1 MKNLLD
7 KMTQLEAKAIPEKVN
22 TAPKKKVLK
31 ESAAK
36 KAPTT
41 LKGMFEQLSETLAPG
56 QKPIPVVNKQGG
68 TQQTGAGFLNITD
81 TSPSGKALQQ
91 ALSQLGP
98 AQAQIVVPTQPGQS
112 GQQSGTSAAG
122 KPNPNQM
129 QQGQQSGTSAAGKP
143 NPNQMQQG
151 QQTMQED
158 DLDEKWAGNTKVNP
172 AKKGMFA
179 GKTKAELEKQLAAL
193 HKSGPHKKGSPEYT
207 KQQELNFAIRAK
219 SGWKKDSVEEDQLD
233 EKYMGFEKVE
243 KAAAKSGARDPG
255 AVAASIGRKKYGK
268 EKFQKAAASGK
279 KLGEADFA
287 STQGIDTR
295 GAGLGAGR
303 SPTTLEGK
311 KAKPDFLDLDKA
323 EKDASDEKSALQ
335 KDKFKKKTV
344 NELSANTLNS
354 YRDKALTDI
363 DKKNAKGDYFGPK
376 GSLYRSFKAATAGE
390 KITKQGCTPITRDNR
405 KEVKESMSNR
415 ISAARLEGKSHGLR
429 GHAYAGKNYDDMEE
443 CRAYHD
449 GYKEGLDECHGQGMY
464 ESALDMP
471 IESTPAATVPGMAS
485 KALPED
491 DMDEGNAFTAALAR
505 TPKGSSFKLGGR
517 TFKDRSNYDAP
528 MHESDFAFEA
538 LDKQLNDLLNE
549 GLSVSISKGN
559 QNAPDSVTIT
569 AQDAEAEHLLA
580 FVKNAG
586 LGIFGGEEVSEPV
599 RGFSVAPSSEVNTPG
614 DIEVVDDH
622 DDMLSL
628 MKKLS
633 GVHSGGHEGSSED
646 YADEDEDS
654 GCDACGQAEC
664 ECDAPPMRQIGEVES
679 EDQMEFEVAE
689 DNAPDNGSANST
701 NDTQGNA
708 EANSSVASSDVGQD
722 EEEGEEDERVQ
733 ESYDDEEEEED
744 DDEDPRFP
752 RRHPDDPRGGDDDLT
767 EWANDAGG
775 NVADTTFEQDIDF
788 MTKVISGGLN
798 KQKSTGQTTI
808 PVIANQKGR
817 TKYHDI
823 NESINDWAKLAGI
836 KK

>member
-311 KAKPDFLDLDKA
+311 KAKPDFLDLDKDGNKKEPMKKA
-323 EKDASDEKSALQ
+323 A
-335 KDKFKKKTV
+335 KDKKT
-344 NELSANTLNS
+344 
-354 YRDKALTDI
+354 
-363 DKKNAKGDYFGPK
+363 
-376 GSLYRSFKAATAGE
+376 
-390 KITKQGCTPITRDNR
+390 
-405 KEVKESMSNR
+405 VKESMSNR